1 MGALPGGFGPAV
13 EAGSQ
18 NQSHLAQ
25 LEKDG
30 QKILYLK
37 KRKKGIIVILA
48 LIKSWS
54 SSPAIA

>member
-1 MGALPGGFGPAV
+1 MGALPGGFSPAV

-25 LEKDG
+25 LKKDS

-54 SSPAIA
+54 

>member
-25 LEKDG
+25 PKKDG
-30 QKILYLK
+30 QKIK
-37 KRKKGIIVILA
+37 A
-48 LIKSWS
+48 FEQ
-54 SSPAIA
+54 IAKDARL